1 MEISITITEAAKIQ
15 IIEILKAENLL
26 DAKFRLYIGLSHPN
40 GYQYSCTID
49 NEINEDDLV
58 LNYKVQENNFDV
70 VVDSMSIQ
78 YLDGAIVDCLLQDGT
93 PSLVISN
100 PNAQKD

>member
-1 MEISITITEAAKIQ
+1 M
-15 IIEILKAENLL
+15 
-26 DAKFRLYIGLSHPN
+26 
-40 GYQYSCTID
+40 
-49 NEINEDDLV
+49 
-58 LNYKVQENNFDV
+58 NYKVQENNFDV

-78 YLDGAIVDCLLQDGT
+78 YLNGAVVDCILQDGM